1 MVLIKPFEVEEW
13 MDRLETTPGVL
24 NVAETCCESVSIS
37 ELAALSTDESVKLQ
51 DITSRRL
58 TYGAIPG
65 TDVTRRRIANL
76 YGDVKLDQVVLTQ
89 GAIGANFLLLFS
101 LIGPGDHVICEYP
114 TYQQLYEVPK
124 SLGAEIS
131 LWKLKEENRFVPDV
145 SELEGLVRSNT
156 KLIILNNPNNPTGA
170 TINKEV
176 LSAIVAFAK
185 ERDIIIMGDEVYR
198 PLFHSLPAGE
208 EIPPSVIDLGYDKA
222 VSTSSMS
229 KAFSLAGIRVG
240 WIATRDPSILEAVN
254 SCRNYTTISVSQF
267 DDSVAG
273 YALSDAVRVNLLQR
287 NIELARTNIALLEA
301 FVNKHS
307 SVLSWVKPTAGTTA
321 MVQFRKNGSVVK
333 DSEFCLE
340 VLDNTGVLIMP
351 GCTCFGEGEDFPG
364 YMRFGYVCHTD
375 VLKEGLNRLD
385 AYIEKAF

>member
-208 EIPPSVIDLGYDKA
+208 EIP
-222 VSTSSMS
+222 
-229 KAFSLAGIRVG
+229 
-240 WIATRDPSILEAVN
+240 
-254 SCRNYTTISVSQF
+254 
-267 DDSVAG
+267 
-273 YALSDAVRVNLLQR
+273 LL
-287 NIELARTNIALLEA
+287 
-301 FVNKHS
+301 
-307 SVLSWVKPTAGTTA
+307 
-321 MVQFRKNGSVVK
+321 
-333 DSEFCLE
+333 
-340 VLDNTGVLIMP
+340 
-351 GCTCFGEGEDFPG
+351 
-364 YMRFGYVCHTD
+364 
-375 VLKEGLNRLD
+375 
-385 AYIEKAF
+385 